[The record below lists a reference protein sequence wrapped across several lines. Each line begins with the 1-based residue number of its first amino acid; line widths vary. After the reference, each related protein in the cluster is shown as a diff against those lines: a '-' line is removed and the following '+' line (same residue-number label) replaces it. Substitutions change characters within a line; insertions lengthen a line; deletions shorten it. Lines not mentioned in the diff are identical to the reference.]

1 MPIALSS
8 RIALASAAS
17 LCAQAL
23 FGLLMLRLFSPA
35 DVGRFTVV
43 GQIGFFWMT
52 LALAQSPL
60 SFLANLHIAPA
71 QALRRALVSSL
82 RRWLVLLPVA
92 VAALW
97 MSGLSLIQFLPW
109 AAAMALL
116 QMAWYM
122 AQPWALRTASGR
134 SAALVRAVP
143 PIAAVMFGVVLGQ
156 LWPASG
162 ATGLLLAATCS
173 YAIGAM
179 WLLQP
184 TAASDSPPPNLA
196 HTHSPTP
203 SPAQADDRSAGLRL
217 AHTVADAVAGTALLL
232 VWHRAYGTAEASY
245 LGVLLRLL
253 GLFPAVVHAAWPQ
266 VRLSRGQQRK
276 TVSLWVGC
284 AGALCTAGGGLVV
297 FAALRWGWIAP
308 SWQAL
313 TGYLL
318 PLVLWQGCA
327 CVFAALGHFPFQRG
341 MARKFSQ
348 AAIGFNALQLIV
360 LGAPLALDALA
371 PVTHIWWVAS
381 TSATGLLALAAWFI
395 RKT

>member
-82 RRWLVLLPVA
+82 RRWL
-92 VAALW
+92 
-97 MSGLSLIQFLPW
+97 
-109 AAAMALL
+109 
-116 QMAWYM
+116 M

-266 VRLSRGQQRK
+266 VLLSRGQQRK